1 MDSSYCQSKKKK
13 SLFILKTLKKQ
24 KYDYLILI
32 SAYKTLIY
40 ILLHLKEKNTIK
52 DNYADCLAYKNTI
65 INMPLHSLIQKNSI
79 QTIKLAFT
87 LLKQIEICL
96 QYEQITMIWMHLQT
110 LSILLS

>member
-1 MDSSYCQSKKKK
+1 
-13 SLFILKTLKKQ
+13 
-24 KYDYLILI
+24 
-32 SAYKTLIY
+32 
-40 ILLHLKEKNTIK
+40 
-52 DNYADCLAYKNTI
+52 
-65 INMPLHSLIQKNSI
+65 MPLHSLIQKNSI